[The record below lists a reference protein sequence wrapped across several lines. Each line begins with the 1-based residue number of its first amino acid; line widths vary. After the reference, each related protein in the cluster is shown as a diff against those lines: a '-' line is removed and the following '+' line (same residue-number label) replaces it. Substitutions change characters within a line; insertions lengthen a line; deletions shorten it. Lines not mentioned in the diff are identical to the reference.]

1 MTTVTTTPR
10 DWKRLAEAIRDARK
24 ARGWRQEDLAEAAGT
39 GYSTVQRAESSDG
52 YKTMPLTIDKI
63 ERALGWAPGSAR
75 TVLEGGTPTL
85 VTDSAIPG
93 PAAETPA
100 AGSGDAAGFV
110 ARLPA
115 RIQHELADGEL
126 VDTDVIELKRK
137 GMRLIVFATRDPE
150 QAPEDRAEKAEDIRE
165 WTRVQRRLRGLASD
179 GDSLD
184 K

>member
-100 AGSGDAAGFV
+100 SDSGDAAGFV
-110 ARLPA
+110 SRLPA

-150 QAPEDRAEKAEDIRE
+150 QAPENRAEKAEDIRE

>member
-1 MTTVTTTPR
+1 MTTTR
-10 DWKRLAEAIRDARK
+10 DWKRLAEAIRDVRK
-24 ARGWRQEDLAEAAGT
+24 ARGWRQEDLAEAAGI

-63 ERALGWAPGSAR
+63 ERTLGWTPGSAR
-75 TVLEGGTPTL
+75 AVLEGGTPTL
-85 VTDSAIPG
+85 LTP
-93 PAAETPA
+93 PAAAPVPPA
-100 AGSGDAAGFV
+100 ADTEMPASASGDAAGFV

-126 VDTDVIELKRK
+126 VDTDVIELQRK

-150 QAPEDRAEKAEDIRE
+150 QATEDRAEKAEDIRE

-179 GDSLD
+179 ERPVD